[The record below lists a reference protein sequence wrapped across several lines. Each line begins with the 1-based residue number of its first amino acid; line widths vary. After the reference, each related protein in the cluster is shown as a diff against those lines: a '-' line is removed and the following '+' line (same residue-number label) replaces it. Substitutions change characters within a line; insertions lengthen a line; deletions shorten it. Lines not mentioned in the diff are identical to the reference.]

1 MQVSYFWS
9 TKNLLEKYV
18 GIWLISVNRRTTT
31 FVITY
36 LEIALSNQLIKAKEV

>member
-31 FVITY
+31 FVIKY
-36 LEIALSNQLIKAKEV
+36 LLNQLIKAKEV

>member
-18 GIWLISVNRRTTT
+18 GIWLISVNRRATT

-36 LEIALSNQLIKAKEV
+36 FALSNQLIKAKEV